1 MARGRKVILHR
12 RRQCSEWTC
21 MQPEQLAELKS
32 NEVLR
37 KRLAKLMAQFC
48 FRNTK
53 IEELHDRISDEEM
66 KTLMIDCANHC
77 YALVCILFS
86 TQGGNDLI
94 EMLKQHDQVPK
105 WNA

>member
-1 MARGRKVILHR
+1 VLTPDGGNAGCPLSPQSSHESGRRIATANV
-12 RRQCSEWTC
+12 
-21 MQPEQLAELKS
+21 
-32 NEVLR
+32 
-37 KRLAKLMAQFC
+37 AQFC

-94 EMLKQHDQVPK
+94 EMLKATRPGPAVE
-105 WNA
+105 